1 MLSKIIRKID
11 SESDL
16 SKKVI
21 AVSELSAQIEVQ
33 KVRTARFAR
42 FAWVLD
48 MLFLLLAILV
58 FNIALFYEYVKDYLT
73 DVLPAEICRMIEPVS
88 NALYA
93 DDIILTDEL
102 KGWLYCLLGLV
113 VLPVVFYVILAIV
126 YNLSPKATA
135 KPLNEVRTGTPEKL
149 KLRYM
154 EETLENSWSELSS
167 MVHSIYGF
175 VLVLGIIL
183 CVLAT
188 IPVAIGL
195 IAIVV
200 AERGLIGL
208 DLSHILAVITVAALF
223 AGLFMLLIFLKACV
237 LILCFSIMKD
247 EKQVDRLYD
256 RFIKE
261 AKKICPTYMT
271 REEERKAEKRQKERE
286 LEREWILYRAEH
298 PSSIGTGYYT
308 GGYSGST
315 PRDDDALDAV
325 AKAMSDEYGP
335 DWGHDL

>member
-1 MLSKIIRKID
+1 MLSKIIRKIG

-16 SKKVI
+16 DKKVV

-33 KVRTARFAR
+33 KVRTARFAK

-58 FNIALFYEYVKDYLT
+58 FYIPFFYEYIKDYLT
-73 DVLPAEICRMIEPVS
+73 DVLPAEICRMIEPVY

-93 DDIILTDEL
+93 DDMILTDEV

-126 YNLSPKATA
+126 NNHSPNATV
-135 KPLNEVRTGTPEKL
+135 KPLNEVRAGTPEKL

-154 EETLENSWSELSS
+154 EETLENAKSELFS
-167 MVHSIYGF
+167 MFYSICGF

-183 CVLAT
+183 C
-188 IPVAIGL
+188 
-195 IAIVV
+195 
-200 AERGLIGL
+200 
-208 DLSHILAVITVAALF
+208 ALF
-223 AGLFMLLIFLKACV
+223 AVPIAIIIPMAVDANILEYIFVDIFAVALFAVLFMLLIFLKACV

-247 EKQVDRLYD
+247 EKQVDQLYD

-261 AKKICPTYMT
+261 AKKICPAYMT
-271 REEERKAEKRQKERE
+271 REEEREAEKRRKERE

-308 GGYSGST
+308 GGYSSST
-315 PRDDDALDAV
+315 SRDDDALDAV
-325 AKAMSDEYGP
+325 AQAMSDEYGS
-335 DWGHDL
+335 DWGRDL